1 MQVSNKVV
9 AITGAAGGLGKVMA
23 AMFAE
28 KGAKV
33 WLLDLMEDQFNAR
46 IVECKNKQQNK
57 LCAI

>member
-1 MQVSNKVV
+1 MNVSGKVV

-33 WLLDLMEDQFNAR
+33 WLLDLVGDQ
-46 IVECKNKQQNK
+46 C
-57 LCAI
+57 LCARTSG